1 MKKPALWALASAV
14 VMILLSG
21 CQLPLSMVKTE
32 RLVKLAEMSKGN
44 CYGRCPVYQLIIYDN
59 GVMTY
64 EGQRYTD
71 KMGMYIKRLSK
82 PETESLSWAFQRANL
97 WQFENVYRSDYP
109 DLPAVSITYYDGDR
123 SKTILGKET
132 RPEAI
137 LELEGRLNELANS
150 EGWTLRRAP
159 DYNLP
164 PGTVANQLV
173 VELRDDVNAEVW
185 VAKYSRQEMKLLKK
199 VWPSETKLL
208 LQYNIKVIDPISMLD
223 MVRQDT
229 DVQTAELNRK

>member
-1 MKKPALWALASAV
+1 MKKLTLWAAV
-14 VMILLSG
+14 SMAVIFLSIG
-21 CQLPLSMVKTE
+21 CQVPLSMVKTE

-44 CYGRCPVYQLIIYDN
+44 CYGRCPVYLLTIYDN

-71 KMGMYIKRLSK
+71 KMGLHLKRLSK
-82 PETESLSWAFQRANL
+82 PEIESLSWAFQRANL

-109 DLPAVSITYYDGDR
+109 DLPAVSITYYEGDR

-132 RPEAI
+132 RPEAV

-164 PGTVANQLV
+164 PGTVPNQLV
-173 VELRDDVNAEVW
+173 VELRDDVNTEAW
-185 VAKYSRQEMKLLKK
+185 VARYSRQEMKLLKK
-199 VWPSETKLL
+199 VWPSETKLI

>member
-1 MKKPALWALASAV
+1 MKKPALWTSASMV
-14 VMILLSG
+14 VLFLLSG
-21 CQLPLSMVKTE
+21 CRPPLSMVKTE
-32 RLVKLAEMSKGN
+32 RLTKLAEMSKGN
-44 CYGRCPVYQLIIYDN
+44 CYGRCPVYLLTIYDN

-64 EGQRYTD
+64 EGARYTD
-71 KMGMYIKRLSK
+71 KMGLHIKRLSK
-82 PETESLSWAFQRANL
+82 PEIESLSWTFQRANL
-97 WQFENVYRSDYP
+97 WQYENVYRSDYP
-109 DLPAVSITYYDGDR
+109 DLPPVSITYYDGDR

-132 RPEAI
+132 RPEAV

-173 VELRDDVNAEVW
+173 VELRSDVNTEAW

-229 DVQTAELNRK
+229 DVETAELNRK